1 MSPSIPILKAA
12 AILKEGGVIAYPTE
26 GIYGLGC
33 LPEKEDAVLRVLEI
47 KQRDPSM
54 GLVLIASRAEQL
66 ERWAVLPDTEL
77 ASDLER
83 PVTWILE
90 ARRDASELIRGRHAG
105 IAVRITAHPVAAAL
119 CDAAGSPLVSTSANV
134 TGRQP
139 TRNPFV
145 LRRRFGPLVDY
156 VVPGRCGPA
165 RGASEIRDYAS
176 GTTIRPPGDR
186 PSPD

>member
-12 AILKEGGVIAYPTE
+12 KILREGGVIAYPTE

-33 LPEKEDAVLRVLEI
+33 LPDREDAVRRVLDI

-54 GLVLIASRAEQL
+54 GLVLIASRPEQL
-66 ERWAVLPDTEL
+66 AHWAILPDTTL
-77 ASDLER
+77 ASDLEH

-90 ARRDASELIRGRHAG
+90 SRRDVPELVRGRHAG
-105 IAVRITAHPVAAAL
+105 IAVRLTAHPIAAAL
-119 CDAAGSPLVSTSANV
+119 CDAAGSALVSTSANL

-145 LRRRFGPLVDY
+145 LRRRFGRLVDY

-176 GTTIRPPGDR
+176 GRTIRPADEGTKH
-186 PSPD
+186 